1 LRLLPASFI
10 SLSPYP
16 FPFPIMSSFNS
27 PSFHKR
33 ALQFLLALKTGND
46 IQSTLHRIYSV
57 LANEHAFLT
66 SYEHRLNDL
75 VATYSDIGRILNVPF
90 PLCVISKDDKGI
102 SIRSVRTATFMEI
115 LNAIGEKDVHQNVDM
130 GNGNTCS
137 CSYHL
142 ETLLSHLISASI
154 VAGLRALDTG
164 CSTHLVLM
172 SVFTALMHDIGK
184 PACVKAFGKHIGYPL
199 HGEIGAQM
207 FLRGYS
213 SKMSGFFSRNE
224 WELMAHVITVHMCS
238 YHVSDFSDE
247 WDVQRV
253 KSVAHLPLLAKRLL
267 KVLSYGDT
275 FGKISAEE
283 HDDDSAVFLTSR
295 QEWTR
300 LIMPPTELDT
310 NKLTI
315 FVNGR
320 SHSGKST
327 IAQEVTTFCTSYGK
341 SVGYVARD
349 IILCSV
355 VFQRVGAELKKTG
368 FSAPAKGERPT
379 GAFYGACYELYEKHK
394 LGGVVNGEMQKAISA
409 SIAVNDITIIDTQ
422 ATMFQ
427 GVERIIPATVEKTI
441 RISMLCS
448 ANFETPLDDKN
459 GVDVQK
465 QLTMAGEMDLL
476 FPMDLSGVDTI
487 ALQSAYCNSK
497 MPTYFSPQFVFPLVS
512 TAEFKGAE
520 TLGLSTAFSLMR
532 QLFQQ
537 IASTPTSAFVDVD
550 KLLIGDYIRHYYRKF
565 RGDFDKLCE
574 HFRAQA
580 YKAHA
585 PHELRDD
592 AEFKDVLF
600 HLKYLEH
607 NKIWTPWARGA
618 RGTGMMKMRNGHM
631 KMIKMLLQR
640 GAEVLTGQQVKRGFT
655 ETENTSV
662 ADSSA
667 SYLSQELQELIDD
680 LLHNRAVD
688 LVASFKKDGSL
699 LSFARYTGET
709 ATIFRTIVNQFCDK
723 FTKTVM
729 QVWDEVCGHQDEVLL
744 MMSQGTFWLGP
755 DMQDYNTSAIFPEL
769 CGQTPRL
776 SPTQKIRIGG
786 PALFQRLR
794 GFFSKLKGDHQI
806 AVFETICK
814 NRTTDAGLVHTEL
827 AVSYSD
833 SSATLLSAT
842 ELYHADDAPQEYVY
856 LPHYKISD
864 VIAENGFI
872 EPAFWRVKS
881 TEEMDQLVRS
891 VGDIIYRRIT
901 VNEFYERHPPANVH
915 GFMMVIDYE
924 GFVVYDVARDDSYA
938 KIKTDEYYICHKFRE
953 GNVSKLIA
961 LADFAGH
968 IFPLARLVKG
978 SFQSFGPA
986 CLEICSALARYVEHD
1001 SDLHSLL
1008 PEKART
1014 SLDKMKTVEQKYKV
1028 IINNCRKAV
1037 GAFGTK
1043 LFLEHFPSLKEVNKE
1058 KFDISSFVIGFAMQ
1072 TKIWEPKDH
1081 TSEVIDD
1088 KSRQALVSALFS

>member
-1 LRLLPASFI
+1 
-10 SLSPYP
+10 
-16 FPFPIMSSFNS
+16 
-27 PSFHKR
+27 
-33 ALQFLLALKTGND
+33 
-46 IQSTLHRIYSV
+46 
-57 LANEHAFLT
+57 
-66 SYEHRLNDL
+66 
-75 VATYSDIGRILNVPF
+75 
-90 PLCVISKDDKGI
+90 
-102 SIRSVRTATFMEI
+102 
-115 LNAIGEKDVHQNVDM
+115 
-130 GNGNTCS
+130 
-137 CSYHL
+137 
-142 ETLLSHLISASI
+142 
-154 VAGLRALDTG
+154 
-164 CSTHLVLM
+164 
-172 SVFTALMHDIGK
+172 
-184 PACVKAFGKHIGYPL
+184 
-199 HGEIGAQM
+199 
-207 FLRGYS
+207 
-213 SKMSGFFSRNE
+213 
-224 WELMAHVITVHMCS
+224 
-238 YHVSDFSDE
+238 
-247 WDVQRV
+247 
-253 KSVAHLPLLAKRLL
+253 
-267 KVLSYGDT
+267 
-275 FGKISAEE
+275 
-283 HDDDSAVFLTSR
+283 
-295 QEWTR
+295 
-300 LIMPPTELDT
+300 
-310 NKLTI
+310 
-315 FVNGR
+315 
-320 SHSGKST
+320 
-327 IAQEVTTFCTSYGK
+327 
-341 SVGYVARD
+341 
-349 IILCSV
+349 
-355 VFQRVGAELKKTG
+355 
-368 FSAPAKGERPT
+368 
-379 GAFYGACYELYEKHK
+379 
-394 LGGVVNGEMQKAISA
+394 
-409 SIAVNDITIIDTQ
+409 
-422 ATMFQ
+422 
-427 GVERIIPATVEKTI
+427 
-441 RISMLCS
+441 
-448 ANFETPLDDKN
+448 
-459 GVDVQK
+459 
-465 QLTMAGEMDLL
+465 
-476 FPMDLSGVDTI
+476 
-487 ALQSAYCNSK
+487 
-497 MPTYFSPQFVFPLVS
+497 
-512 TAEFKGAE
+512 
-520 TLGLSTAFSLMR
+520 
-532 QLFQQ
+532 
-537 IASTPTSAFVDVD
+537 
-550 KLLIGDYIRHYYRKF
+550 
-565 RGDFDKLCE
+565 
-574 HFRAQA
+574 
-580 YKAHA
+580 
-585 PHELRDD
+585 
-592 AEFKDVLF
+592 
-600 HLKYLEH
+600 
-607 NKIWTPWARGA
+607 
-618 RGTGMMKMRNGHM
+618 
-631 KMIKMLLQR
+631 
-640 GAEVLTGQQVKRGFT
+640 
-655 ETENTSV
+655 
-662 ADSSA
+662 
-667 SYLSQELQELIDD
+667 
-680 LLHNRAVD
+680 
-688 LVASFKKDGSL
+688 
-699 LSFARYTGET
+699 
-709 ATIFRTIVNQFCDK
+709 
-723 FTKTVM
+723 
-729 QVWDEVCGHQDEVLL
+729 
-744 MMSQGTFWLGP
+744 MSQGTFWLGP